1 MLCDTHYSS
10 ALKRDELLQVRIN
23 GDEKAAF
30 DDAAEIAGINVAAW
44 ARQQL
49 RLAAMQE
56 LSKVGRRAPFLK
68 SIPLTTD
75 GDTHS
80 I

>member
-1 MLCDTHYSS
+1 M
-10 ALKRDELLQVRIN
+10 KRDELLQVRISR
-23 GDEKAAF
+23 DEKAAF
-30 DDAAEIAGINVAAW
+30 DDAAEIAGITVAAW

-68 SIPLTTD
+68 SIPLETD
-75 GDTHS
+75 GDTH
-80 I
+80 